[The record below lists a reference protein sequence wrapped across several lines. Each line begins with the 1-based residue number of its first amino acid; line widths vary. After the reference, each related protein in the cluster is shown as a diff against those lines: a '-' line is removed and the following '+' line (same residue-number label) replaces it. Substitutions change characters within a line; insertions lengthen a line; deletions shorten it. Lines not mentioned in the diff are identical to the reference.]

1 MNTCPTGQLSLTRM
15 ALIDNA
21 IRLGE
26 WKRKDQWEHYA
37 SLFHCTVVPM
47 NDIALSLL
55 KDAHEELK
63 KSKRYK
69 HNVKHLARS
78 AERAWQEYERLLYL
92 ESELNRYGDRRAFLM
107 DYMDSWQESMKHDID
122 IFRFSISAYL
132 LKLGYDKEN
141 TLMTLV
147 FSAHVML
154 EYACTLWDYFWKTI
168 NERTGLDLSQEYKA
182 ARLTSVYN
190 YWRGVS
196 QSLDPHDTINL
207 DKDKNCRT
215 AFDIIQRKATSA
227 DIINKAG
234 EQALDYNEDVRRWT
248 ENYDK
253 NKEDDKR
260 QFLNTI

>member
-1 MNTCPTGQLSLTRM
+1 MT
-15 ALIDNA
+15 LIDNA

-37 SLFHCTVVPM
+37 SLFHCAVVPM

-55 KDAHEELK
+55 KDAHDELK

-69 HNVKHLARS
+69 HNIKHLARS
-78 AERAWQEYERLLYL
+78 AERAGQEYERLLYL
-92 ESELNRYGDRRAFLM
+92 ESEMNRYGDRRAFLM
-107 DYMDSWQESMKHDID
+107 DYMDSWQENMKHDVD
-122 IFRFSISAYL
+122 IFRFSISQYL

-141 TLMTLV
+141 NLMTSVYLAYIMV
-147 FSAHVML
+147 DYS
-154 EYACTLWDYFWKTI
+154 CSLWDAYWNMVK
-168 NERTGLDLSQEYKA
+168 NETGMDLSKTYTN
-182 ARLTSVYN
+182 ARLTHVLN
-190 YWRGVS
+190 YLEPVAMSFDSHGTVDFDN
-196 QSLDPHDTINL
+196 DP
-207 DKDKNCRT
+207 NCRT

-260 QFLNTI
+260 QFLNAI

>member
-1 MNTCPTGQLSLTRM
+1 M

-37 SLFHCTVVPM
+37 SLFHCAVVPM

-69 HNVKHLARS
+69 HNIKHLARS
-78 AERAWQEYERLLYL
+78 AERAGQEYERLLYL

-168 NERTGLDLSQEYKA
+168 KERTGLDLSQEYKA

-207 DKDKNCRT
+207 DKDKNCRM

-248 ENYDK
+248 EEYDK
-253 NKEDDKR
+253 IKENDKR
-260 QFLNTI
+260 KFLDAI

>member
-1 MNTCPTGQLSLTRM
+1 MTDITQ
-15 ALIDNA
+15 A
-21 IRLGE
+21 IKLGLYE
-26 WKRKDQWEHYA
+26 HKEQWEHSA
-37 SLFHCTVVPM
+37 SMFHCTVVPM

-55 KDAHEELK
+55 IDAHEELK

-69 HNVKHLARS
+69 HNIKHLARS

-107 DYMDSWQESMKHDID
+107 DYMDSWQESMKHDVD

-154 EYACTLWDYFWKTI
+154 EYACTLWDYFWDMSK
-168 NERTGLDLSQEYKA
+168 ERTGLDLSQEYKA

-234 EQALDYNEDVRRWT
+234 EQALDYNEDVMRWT

>member
-1 MNTCPTGQLSLTRM
+1 MTDITQ
-15 ALIDNA
+15 A
-21 IRLGE
+21 IKLGLYE
-26 WKRKDQWEHYA
+26 HKEQWKHYA

-47 NDIALSLL
+47 NDIALSLM

-69 HNVKHLARS
+69 HNIKHLARS
-78 AERAWQEYERLLYL
+78 AERAGQEYERLLYL
-92 ESELNRYGDRRAFLM
+92 ESELNMYGDRRAFLM

-154 EYACTLWDYFWKTI
+154 EYACTLWDYFWNLSK
-168 NERTGLDLSQEYKA
+168 ERTGLDLSQVYKT
-182 ARLTSVYN
+182 ARLTPVYN

-196 QSLDPHDTINL
+196 QSLDPNDTINL
-207 DKDKNCRT
+207 DNDKNCRT

-227 DIINKAG
+227 DSINKAG

-248 ENYDK
+248 EEYDK
-253 NKEDDKR
+253 IKENDKR
-260 QFLNTI
+260 KFLGAI